1 MRERHVERTRDVR
14 VTLDGTPVLGRR
26 TGIGRYTARL
36 AQALAE
42 FPSTRVRLLGLTTRG
57 WRALRTNAPAG
68 TTACGPP
75 LPARLLRSCWS
86 LAEFPP
92 VELLCPGADVVHGT
106 NLVQPPAARA
116 AGVLTVHDLDFV
128 DAADAAGAGPNP
140 RGFVRSL
147 HRAAV
152 VCTPTRAVA
161 ERLTARFDVDPD
173 RVVVTP
179 LGVDGAWFH
188 AAPPDAALRGR
199 YGLPPDYLL
208 FVGQPGPRKGLS
220 TLVQALDPDL
230 PPLVLAGPPPTEA
243 PPTGSGPR
251 STGYLPEE
259 ELRRVVAG
267 ARALVLPSRDEGFGL
282 PALEAMAAGTP
293 VVCSDIPALREVT
306 GGHALLAP
314 YGDSSALRSALH
326 RAVSSEGDHGM
337 AAARRHAA
345 EFTWRRCATETL
357 RAYRLALTS
366 R

>member
-1 MRERHVERTRDVR
+1 MR

-36 AQALAE
+36 ARTLAE

-57 WRALRTNAPAG
+57 WRALRENAPPG

-75 LPARLLRSCWS
+75 VPARLLRSCWS
-86 LAEFPP
+86 RAEFPP
-92 VELLCPGADVVHGT
+92 VELLCPGAEVVHGT
-106 NLVQPPAARA
+106 NLVQPPATRA

-128 DAADAAGAGPNP
+128 DAAGAGPDP

-161 ERLTARFDVDPD
+161 DRLTARFGVDPD

-188 AAPPDAALRGR
+188 AEPPDAALRER
-199 YGLPPDYLL
+199 YGLPAEYLL

-220 TLVQALDPDL
+220 TLVEALDPEL
-230 PPLVLAGPPPTEA
+230 PPLVLAGPPATE
-243 PPTGSGPR
+243 PPLVDSGLR

-259 ELRRVVAG
+259 TLRRVVAG

-314 YGDSSALRSALH
+314 HGDSSALRSALH
-326 RAVSSEGDHGM
+326 RAVSSESDHGI

-345 EFTWRRCATETL
+345 GFTWRRCATETL